1 MFFLPFAGV
10 SQKDSLA
17 EIKNAA
23 DTLYTISGFKVYTG
37 QELQIGVG
45 TMPDADFKFI
55 RISSTSLL
63 HHGSMNGFNGLENKA
78 NSLPR
83 NTSGQKLK
91 VLRFDKRGDSKHGYV
106 YYPIL
111 NYYTRYE
118 VDIDNAINS
127 AEIVVP
133 EEFRP
138 KQKPLVVEMN
148 QNISVADEL
157 IKLKKLMDEGVITN
171 EEFQSQKKKLLDQ

>member
-1 MFFLPFAGV
+1 M
-10 SQKDSLA
+10 
-17 EIKNAA
+17 
-23 DTLYTISGFKVYTG
+23 
-37 QELQIGVG
+37 
-45 TMPDADFKFI
+45 
-55 RISSTSLL
+55 
-63 HHGSMNGFNGLENKA
+63 
-78 NSLPR
+78 
-83 NTSGQKLK
+83 
-91 VLRFDKRGDSKHGYV
+91 
-106 YYPIL
+106 
-111 NYYTRYE
+111 
-118 VDIDNAINS
+118 DIDNAINS